1 MIGLAFLNLL
11 GTILFFGFILMAVK
25 SIFSKM
31 NYANTGNC
39 SSWEKHEYKTQA
51 HSQKPQAQ
59 DEAMQVARERLANSE
74 LEPKAFEAIKESLRK
89 SEADVNDTYRRN
101 DSALN
106 TARMRL
112 AKGELSAKEFEAV
125 RQALS

>member
-1 MIGLAFLNLL
+1 MIGLAFLNLI
-11 GTILFFGFILMAVK
+11 GTLLFFGFILMAVK
-25 SIFSKM
+25 SIFSRM

-39 SSWEKHEYKTQA
+39 NSWEKLEYKAQA
-51 HSQKPQAQ
+51 RSQKAQ

-74 LEPKAFEAIKESLRK
+74 LEPKAFEAIRESLRK
-89 SEADVNDTYRRN
+89 SEADINDTYRRN

-112 AKGELSAKEFEAV
+112 AKGELSTKEFEAV